1 MREHGIAGHSRRA
14 GRHTLPLPTAGPQ
27 GRRAAAA
34 SNQLAVLVMTRLKRM
49 QYRPGL
55 IDGLA
60 AMTGL
65 DFRPL

>member
-1 MREHGIAGHSRRA
+1 MN
-14 GRHTLPLPTAGPQ
+14 TASPGTAAAPGVTPCPCRPQ